1 MKGPALYTL
10 LPIVVLT
17 SVLLVPACATKSNK
31 MASQKTKWAELV
43 GKTGEEAKAVI
54 LQERPGL
61 TVSILETCFTQVQI
75 LPEDSMMTM
84 DFRED
89 RVRILVDGAGKV
101 VKSPSIG

>member
-61 TVSILETCFTQVQI
+61 NVQI
-75 LPEDSMMTM
+75 LPEDSMMTA
-84 DFRED
+84 DFCQD
-89 RVRILVDGAGKV
+89 RVRILVDGAKKV
-101 VKSPSIG
+101 VKAPSIG